1 MVEKVRLGVSDR
13 FFPLPV
19 PLIVAGHGA
28 DLDVMAACWFGVVSS
43 TPPTLGVSLRSNR
56 RTLELVRE
64 HGEFTV
70 NVPNVS
76 MAAEVDHCGL
86 VSGRD
91 RDKFADTGFTPVPAA
106 VLSTPIIAEC
116 PYNVECRVSGE
127 MMLGEYVLVLGE
139 VVETQ
144 CDEDKLQA
152 DDPRKPDM
160 GLVDPLAYCAGVRAY
175 HRLGEKVGD
184 GYVVGRAILE
194 RAGG

>member
-1 MVEKVRLGVSDR
+1 MR
-13 FFPLPV
+13 
-19 PLIVAGHGA
+19 A
-28 DLDVMAACWFGVVSS
+28 
-43 TPPTLGVSLRSNR
+43 NR

-70 NVPNVS
+70 NVAPAS
-76 MAAEVDHCGL
+76 LAAEVDYCGL

-91 RDKFADTGFTPVPAA
+91 RDKFRDTCLTPIAAA

-127 MMLGEYVLVLGE
+127 VQLGEYVLVLGE
-139 VVETQ
+139 IVETH

-152 DDPRKPDM
+152 ADPRKPDM
-160 GLVDPLAYCAGVRAY
+160 ELVDPLAYCAGVRVY
-175 HRLGEKVGD
+175 HRLGDKVGD
-184 GYVVGRAILE
+184 GYVVGRSIGE